1 MNAFATISTIMTSQ
15 LWTVNPEDNLLVAR
29 DLFNAHHIH
38 HIPVV
43 RFRQIVGLLSK
54 SDFDC
59 YVAGMKGVHEGA
71 GFETKLGHVKVEDLM
86 TRRLAKLESD
96 DRINVALE
104 VFSLNR
110 FHALPVVDK
119 DELVGIVTPFD
130 VMKAM
135 LNEKPAHPEDV
146 YADLPEGKK

>member
-1 MNAFATISTIMTSQ
+1 MTRQ
-15 LWTVNPEDNLLVAR
+15 LWTVNPEDSLLAAR
-29 DLFNAHHIH
+29 ELFNEHRIH
-38 HIPVV
+38 HLPVV
-43 RFRQIVGLLSK
+43 RYKQIVGLLSK
-54 SDFDC
+54 TDFDC
-59 YVAGMKGVHEGA
+59 YLAGMNRADA
-71 GFETKLGHVKVEDLM
+71 GYEAQLAHTKIEDLM
-86 TRRLAKLESD
+86 TKRLAKLASD

-130 VMKAM
+130 VMRAM

-146 YADLPEGKK
+146 YNDLQAAPGGGDAGK

>member
-1 MNAFATISTIMTSQ
+1 MTSQ

-71 GFETKLGHVKVEDLM
+71 GFRDEAAGHVKVEDLM